1 MLRAY
6 GIGVAVM
13 AVGIAMA
20 DEFADRAKPLLSKY
34 CYECHGERKQKGGIE
49 VNQLTSTEEAFKY
62 HRFLKTIAEQVESRK
77 MPPEDDADDIPNDDE
92 RKALVAEI
100 RGTLAKLEEGK
111 IPRNPGRP
119 TVRRLN
125 RNEYNRTVRDW
136 LGVDFD
142 AGGDFP
148 ADGAGGEGFDNV
160 GDALFIQPSLME
172 KYLAASRKVIDAV
185 YAKPELFGRMVVVKP
200 SPEKPPAQAAKEVL
214 QTQATLAFRRPPSAA
229 ELEPL
234 AGLFT
239 KRLAA
244 GMPYEEAL
252 KAPLQSLLMHPA
264 FLFRV
269 EQDQSGKKE
278 WPVNGY
284 ELATRL
290 SYFLWASMPDAELF
304 RLAGEGKLAE
314 PAVLAAQVKRM
325 LERRGVA
332 IRSRFF
338 GGAWLGYDE
347 LLEFSEPDLKKFP
360 EFTQS
365 LRKSMYRE
373 SVQFFG
379 NVIRENRPVTELIS
393 SDYTFLNEE
402 LAKHYGIAD
411 VKGGD
416 MRRVA
421 LSDPNRG
428 GIIGQASV
436 MTVTSLPLRT
446 SPVKRGKWI
455 LDTLLGTPPPPP
467 PPDAGVLPP
476 DDHSASGTTMRERLE
491 KHRSRAACA
500 ACHAKIDPLGFGLE
514 NFDLLGRW
522 RTVDVNGKPID
533 SKATLPGGTVFDSP
547 AGLKRYLLSDDD
559 LFLRNL
565 ARKMLAYG
573 LGRPLEY
580 YDEPVVVDL
589 VRQLRGDGLKMQTL
603 ILGIVQSPPFLNRSA
618 TR

>member
-1 MLRAY
+1 MLRAF
-6 GIGVAVM
+6 GIVVAAVVTGV
-13 AVGIAMA
+13 AMA

-34 CYECHGERKQKGGIE
+34 CYECHGERRQKGGIE
-49 VNQLTSTEEAFKY
+49 VNQLTSAEEAFKY
-62 HRFLKTIAEQVESRK
+62 HRFLKTIAEQVENRK
-77 MPPEDDADDIPNDDE
+77 MPPEDDADELPSDDE
-92 RKALVAEI
+92 RKALVSEI

-111 IPRNPGRP
+111 FPRNPGRP

-142 AGGDFP
+142 SGADFP

-185 YAKPELFGRMVVVKP
+185 YAKPELLNRIVTVRP
-200 SPEKPPAQAAKEVL
+200 SPEKTPEHAAKETFA
-214 QTQATLAFRRPPSAA
+214 TQAAFAFRHPPTTA

-234 AGLFT
+234 MGLFA
-239 KRLAA
+239 KRLTA
-244 GMPYEEAL
+244 GMSYEDAL

-269 EQDQSGKKE
+269 ERDQEGKKE
-278 WPVNGY
+278 WPIGSY

-314 PAVLAAQVKRM
+314 PAVMAGQVRRM
-325 LERRGVA
+325 LADPRAESL
-332 IRSRFF
+332 SRFF
-338 GGAWLGYDE
+338 GGEWLGYDE
-347 LLEFSEPDLKKFP
+347 LLEFSEPDLKRFP

-365 LRKSMYRE
+365 LRKAMYRE
-373 SVQFFG
+373 SVDFFS
-379 NVIRENRPVTELIS
+379 NVIRENRPVTDLIS

-402 LAKHYGIAD
+402 LAKHYGIPE
-411 VKGGD
+411 VTGGE

-421 LSDPNRG
+421 LGDPNRG

-476 DDHSASGTTMRERLE
+476 DDHSKSGTSMRERLE
-491 KHRSRAACA
+491 HHRSRASCA
-500 ACHAKIDPLGFGLE
+500 GCHAKIDPLGFGLE
-514 NFDLLGRW
+514 NFDPLGRW
-522 RTVDVNGKPID
+522 RVTDVNGKGID
-533 SKATLPGGTVFDSP
+533 SKAALPDGTTFDSP
-547 AGLKRYLLSDDD
+547 AGLKHYLLSDDE
-559 LFLRNL
+559 LFLRNT
-565 ARKMLAYG
+565 ARKMLA
-573 LGRPLEY
+573 
-580 YDEPVVVDL
+580 
-589 VRQLRGDGLKMQTL
+589 
-603 ILGIVQSPPFLNRSA
+603 
-618 TR
+618 